1 MTNGGK
7 RPGAGRPPAA
17 DPASKLVT
25 VRMTTTQ
32 HAKFIELGGSR
43 WVKSLLD
50 NQPDHEKTETE
61 SPSTEQLFYRI
72 PLTFWLDHSERYP
85 CDHPGQLAEEVHLNS
100 KFAVIRANAE
110 QLECLRSDAE
120 FYSKD
125 NVDDCKSIQR
135 SARATLIAIAKGNV

>member
-43 WVKSLLD
+43 WVKLLLG
-50 NQPDHEKTETE
+50 E
-61 SPSTEQLFYRI
+61 
-72 PLTFWLDHSERYP
+72 
-85 CDHPGQLAEEVHLNS
+85 
-100 KFAVIRANAE
+100 
-110 QLECLRSDAE
+110 
-120 FYSKD
+120 
-125 NVDDCKSIQR
+125 
-135 SARATLIAIAKGNV
+135 AIAQGQGGSTFLK